1 MKGIS
6 KGCLYTYF
14 YVIWNGMA
22 VLFTTVLSKSG
33 VEIFGLALDQYGMLV
48 WVIEMD
54 S

>member
-22 VLFTTVLSKSG
+22 MLFTTVLSKSV
-33 VEIFGLALDQYGMLV
+33 VEIFGLARDQYGFLV
-48 WVIEMD
+48 SVGY
-54 S
+54 